1 MQNKSNLK
9 YYSLDFSL
17 CTTLGE
23 VYAVIQRSLE
33 LPEWFGANLDAL
45 WDALIGIMH
54 TPAQIAVQGCYIC
67 SPEPRFYHLIDSL
80 PHILNK
86 YPVPSRRVFH
96 EDVRHRTYQFSV
108 LNNRTSAHE

>member
-23 VYAVIQRSLE
+23 VYAVIQRSLK

-54 TPAQIAVQGCYIC
+54 TPAQIAV
-67 SPEPRFYHLIDSL
+67 
-80 PHILNK
+80 NK
-86 YPVPSRRVFH
+86 AVKNADLS
-96 EDVRHRTYQFSV
+96 EDVEEIVSV
-108 LNNRTSAHE
+108 IHEAEERYHDIIVVVK